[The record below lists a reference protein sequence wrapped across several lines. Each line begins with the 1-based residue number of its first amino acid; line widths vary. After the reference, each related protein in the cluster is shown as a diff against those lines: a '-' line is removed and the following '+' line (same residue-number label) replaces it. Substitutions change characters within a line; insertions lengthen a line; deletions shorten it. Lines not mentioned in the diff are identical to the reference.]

1 MFGWRARLGFLVPPG
16 CPTVEGEVPPM
27 MPRGVTAHFSRMVA
41 AGKTGALDG
50 QEERNRSQ
58 IANLDHSVRLLAMV
72 KPNVI
77 ALAHTATSYTLGRD
91 GEEELMNRLQAEY
104 HLPFITAF
112 GSVVDALAH
121 LGVNRIALGAPYA
134 EQMTLKGKIHLE
146 TYGVEVVSYGRLEN
160 VTNIYDE
167 TAERAYTLARTVD
180 VPEAEAV
187 FLSGVG
193 LSTMSVLELLEQD
206 LGKPLLSSMA
216 ALTWASLRA
225 ANIKEP
231 IAGYGR
237 LLTM

>member
-27 MPRGVTAHFSRMVA
+27 MPRGVTSHFSRMVA
-41 AGKTGALDG
+41 EGKTGSLEG

-58 IANLDHSVRLLAMV
+58 IANLDQSVRLLAMV

-91 GEEELMNRLQAEY
+91 GEEQLMQRLQAAY
-104 HLPFITAF
+104 QVPFITAF

-134 EQMTLKGKIHLE
+134 EEMTLKGKRHLE
-146 TYGVEVVSYGRLEN
+146 TYGVDVVSHGRLEN

-167 TAERAYTLARTVD
+167 TAERAYSLACKVD

-193 LSTMSVLELLEQD
+193 LSTMSVLELLEKD
-206 LGKPLLSSMA
+206 LGKPVISSMA

-231 IAGYGR
+231 IADYGR
-237 LLTM
+237 LLR

>member
-41 AGKTGALDG
+41 EGKTGSLEG

-77 ALAHTATSYTLGRD
+77 ALAHTATSYTLGRA
-91 GEEELMNRLQAEY
+91 GEEQLMQRLQTEY
-104 HLPFITAF
+104 QVPFITAF
-112 GSVVDALAH
+112 GSVVDALSH

-134 EQMTLKGKIHLE
+134 EEMTLRGKAHLE
-146 TYGVEVVSYGRLEN
+146 TYGIDVVSHGRLEN

-167 TAERAYTLARTVD
+167 TAERAYTLARKVD

-193 LSTMSVLELLEQD
+193 LSTMSVLGLLEKD
-206 LGKPLLSSMA
+206 LGKPVISSMA

-225 ANIKEP
+225 AKIQDP
-231 IAGYGR
+231 IDGYGR
-237 LLTM
+237 LLTE